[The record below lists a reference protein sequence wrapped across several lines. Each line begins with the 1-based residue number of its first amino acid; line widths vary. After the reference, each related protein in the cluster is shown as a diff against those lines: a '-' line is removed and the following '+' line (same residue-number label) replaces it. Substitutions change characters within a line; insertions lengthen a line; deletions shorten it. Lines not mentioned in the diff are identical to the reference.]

1 MYYNDIQNIEQPK
14 ICLLNNN
21 LQYDR
26 IYVNSAKM
34 EFNSSFCVLNNYIEV
49 FCNGYQL

>member
-1 MYYNDIQNIEQPK
+1 MYKIDIQNIEQLK

-21 LQYDR
+21 FQYDK

-34 EFNSSFCVLNNYIEV
+34 EFYSSFCVLNNYIEV